1 MLGPNGSGKSTVFD
15 CVESIRAFA
24 TGEAKIDALFPS
36 STLTMWQ
43 KVSKQRFEIEWD
55 RGGSVYRYE
64 LEVEHSEK
72 RTSNWVSHERLYF
85 EGKPLLEF
93 KNGEA
98 ILYGEN
104 FSQPTGTYPIDTSF
118 SAVSLVPDSG
128 LYSLLTWFKVALQ
141 RTIVLQIVPPMM
153 DESSIKVTARP
164 LRYFQNFASWYRY
177 VSQDQGVA
185 FRLHQELKDVIP
197 GFSHFK
203 FDRVGEEATVLKAV
217 FDQKGR
223 SQATV
228 NFSSFSDGQ
237 RMLVALYALLHSLG
251 AVPEGLD
258 TSQDLPSGLLCLDEP
273 DNFIASR
280 EIQPWLIA
288 VQEELRETR
297 ARLLM
302 ISHHPESIDYAL
314 IPSTG
319 EDFSSFWF
327 SREENLHT
335 RVQPIVPDQDG
346 GLKPSELATRGW
358 LRP

>member
-1 MLGPNGSGKSTVFD
+1 MLKRIYVDNFKCLVNFEWQPGSSYINLMLGPNGSGKSTVFD

-72 RTSNWVSHERLYF
+72 RTSNWVSHERLYI

-203 FDRVGEEATVLKAV
+203 FD
-217 FDQKGR
+217 
-223 SQATV
+223 
-228 NFSSFSDGQ
+228 
-237 RMLVALYALLHSLG
+237 
-251 AVPEGLD
+251 
-258 TSQDLPSGLLCLDEP
+258 
-273 DNFIASR
+273 
-280 EIQPWLIA
+280 
-288 VQEELRETR
+288 
-297 ARLLM
+297 
-302 ISHHPESIDYAL
+302 
-314 IPSTG
+314 
-319 EDFSSFWF
+319 
-327 SREENLHT
+327 
-335 RVQPIVPDQDG
+335 
-346 GLKPSELATRGW
+346 
-358 LRP
+358 